1 MSIRF
6 CIPLFIAIILPAT
19 SAYAAMGNDE
29 PGITVKETVN
39 RVLDVLTD
47 KGMSE
52 EEKRSK
58 TYSIVGSQIDFFGMS
73 RRILA
78 INWKKSTDEQKQQF
92 EDLFRQILL
101 NTYWQRIKNYNNEK
115 VEYIT
120 GMIEGNRFASVDTV
134 IVSDKIEIPI
144 TYRMEFIDGKW
155 LAYDFL
161 IESLSLVTRYRTE
174 YRNVI
179 KNHGIDGL
187 LGQMQERVNS
197 NSRK

>member
-6 CIPLFIAIILPAT
+6 CIPLFIAIILPVT
-19 SAYAAMGNDE
+19 SAYAAMDGDK
-29 PGITVKETVN
+29 PGIIVQETVN
-39 RVLDVLTD
+39 QVLDVLTD

-52 EEKRSK
+52 EEKKKK
-58 TYSIVGSQIDFFGMS
+58 TYIIVGSQINFSGMS

-78 INWKKSTDEQKQQF
+78 INWKKSTDEQKQKF
-92 EDLFRQILL
+92 ENLFKQILL

-144 TYRMEFIDGKW
+144 TYRMEFIDGEWK
-155 LAYDFL
+155 AYDFL

-179 KNHGIDGL
+179 KTYGIDGL
-187 LGQMQERVNS
+187 LGQMHDKLNS
-197 NSRK
+197 DSS